1 MIRKKCFVFLL
12 IFAINLIA
20 FSQTQSAMKIDS
32 VGIVTFNNKITDK
45 NGITYDPLPI
55 GTILMYSG
63 VNWEDNVTL
72 PGWKACTA
80 ANNSDNQAIPNLE
93 NTFIIGTTPQ
103 VTNNPAS
110 VRSGGNN
117 EIVLT
122 EAQLPRHAHSI
133 NHDHPSY
140 VSENSNGSFTTV
152 FDSVQ
157 STPPNDRGVYYGA
170 GHSPSSQTSGS
181 HSHNVDLPLY
191 TGPSGETGNGA
202 LIDIRPKYYS
212 VIYIIKV
219 Q

>member
-32 VGIVTFNNKITDK
+32 VGVVTFNNKIKDK

-63 VNWEDNVTL
+63 VNWVDDATL
-72 PGWKACTA
+72 PGWMACTA
-80 ANNSDNQAIPNLE
+80 ANYSINTSIPNLE
-93 NTFIIGTTPQ
+93 NTFIMGTTPQ
-103 VTNNPAS
+103 VANSPAS
-110 VRSGGNN
+110 TRSGGNN

-122 EAQLPRHAHSI
+122 EAQLPRHAHTI
-133 NHDHPSY
+133 DHDHPNYES
-140 VSENSNGSFTTV
+140 VSSEVLLPTPSGEVHPAT
-152 FDSVQ
+152 
-157 STPPNDRGVYYGA
+157 STYDGFQTIVGRNQ
-170 GHSPSSQTSGS
+170 GHLSSGS

-191 TGPSGETGNGA
+191 SGTSGETGSGA
-202 LIDIRPKYYS
+202 AIDIRPKYYS